1 MPTSGTCNKKS
12 ATIHKGAGLVMAFL
26 QARMGSKRL
35 PGKALMRIQGQSIL
49 ERAVRRL
56 RASPVVD
63 EVVVLTTITRE
74 DDVIA
79 QETEKLGAMVYRG
92 SELDVLQRFQEASER
107 FSPDII
113 IRATGDNPLIDIDS
127 VERIVHALLAN
138 NLDWCIEMGLPYG
151 AATEAITAGALALVN
166 RCAHELQDREHVTLY
181 IKKHPEEFHIAL
193 LDPPEALRHPSLRL
207 TVDTPED
214 FQFVDRLIGSITEP
228 VNPVPLMEYIALAPI
243 I

>member
-1 MPTSGTCNKKS
+1 MQTSRTRNQET

-35 PGKALMRIQGQSIL
+35 PGKALMRIQGQTIL

-63 EVVVLTTITRE
+63 EVVALTTTSRE
-74 DDVIA
+74 DDVIV
-79 QETEKLGAMVYRG
+79 QEAERLGVMVHRG
-92 SELDVLQRFQEASER
+92 SELDVLERFQEASER

-127 VERIVHALLAN
+127 VERIVNELLSN
-138 NLDWCIEMGLPYG
+138 SLDWCMEIGLPYG
-151 AATEAITAGALALVN
+151 AATEAITAGALAIVHL
-166 RCAHELQDREHVTLY
+166 RAHEPQDREHVTLY
-181 IKKHPEEFHIAL
+181 IKEHPEEFRIAL
-193 LDPPEALRHPSLRL
+193 LNPPEALRHPNVRL

-214 FQFVDRLIGSITEP
+214 FQFVDGLIGKITEHI
-228 VNPVPLMEYIALAPI
+228 NPVPLTEYIDRL
-243 I
+243 